1 MNFNITEKAM
11 LASLHI
17 SCWNARKHDVRVS
30 KEVDNQYSSQNAG
43 RFNKLLASKESL
55 KAIQTAIS
63 SARTFHQ
70 EQTLPWGERG
80 ERLLPS
86 KNYSHYSGQMR
97 LIKQAFDEAVGDF
110 INNYSNVIM
119 EARKVLGGLFQPE
132 DYPSANEIRNKF
144 AFESCISPVP
154 VSDDFRVNLGQE
166 EVDAIKADLQKRL
179 EVSHTAATQDLWKRL
194 YEVVSHLVERLSD
207 PEAVFRDSLVG
218 NIVKLTELL
227 PRLNLND
234 DPGLEQMRRQIEAT
248 LCDYSPEQL
257 RQDKTI
263 RKEAVD
269 SAKSVLDLMA
279 GYVEEVAA

>member
-1 MNFNITEKAM
+1 MNYNITEKAM

-17 SCWNARKHDVRVS
+17 RAWNARKHDVRVS

-63 SARTFHQ
+63 GARTFHH

-97 LIKQAFDEAVGDF
+97 RYKQAFDEAVDNF
-110 INNYSNVIM
+110 VNNYSNVIM
-119 EARKVLGGLFQPE
+119 EARKALGGLFQPE
-132 DYPSANEIRNKF
+132 DYPLASEIRDKF
-144 AFESCISPVP
+144 AFESAISPVP
-154 VSDDFRVNLGQE
+154 VSDDFRVNIGQE
-166 EVDAIKADLQKRL
+166 AVEAIKADLQKRL
-179 EVSHTAATQDLWKRL
+179 EAANSAATQDLWKRL
-194 YEVVSHLVERLSD
+194 YEVVSHMVERLSD

-257 RQDKTI
+257 RQDKTV

-269 SAKSVLDLMA
+269 NAKSVLDLMS